1 LKIRKGGKQ
10 FPPLF
15 LLSFV
20 IFSSLPQVYK
30 TRFKRFSSVRRYS
43 GFNSEETSPGK
54 ALLKI

>member
-15 LLSFV
+15 LLSFA

-30 TRFKRFSSVRRYS
+30 TRFKRFSSPRRYS
-43 GFNSEETSPGK
+43 GFNSEEQFYKPD
-54 ALLKI
+54 